1 MARETATSVHR
12 FESAGTTL
20 HAVIAGEGR
29 PLVVLHG
36 GLADHHASLHLALP
50 LTAAGFRLV
59 LPDLRGSGRSVY
71 SGALSWDLLADDL
84 DALLRSLGLERASIA
99 GISSGS
105 GVAVRFALRH
115 PERVAKLGIV
125 SPVYAGAEIGLSAEQ
140 RATFQHMNAFGQQTL
155 VDGIQALHPLFETL
169 PAEIRTQARA
179 IADTFDPASVA
190 ATTAFLAAGEQP
202 FESLAELSGI
212 RAEAILVPGDDAL
225 HPAAV
230 SSAYAETLPNCRI
243 GSLSEL

>member
-1 MARETATSVHR
+1 MVRETATSVHR
-12 FESAGTTL
+12 FDSAGTPL

-71 SGALSWDLLADDL
+71 AGALSWDLLADDL
-84 DALLRSLGLERASIA
+84 GALLRSLGLERASIV
-99 GISSGS
+99 GVSSGS

-115 PERVAKLGIV
+115 PEHVAKLGIV
-125 SPVYAGAEIGLSAEQ
+125 SPVYAGAEIGLRPEQ
-140 RATFQHMNAFGQQTL
+140 RAAFDHMNTFGQQTL
-155 VDGIQALHPLFETL
+155 VDGIQALHPLFQNL
-169 PAEIRTQARA
+169 PDEIRTQARA

-190 ATTAFLAAGEQP
+190 HTTAFLASGEQP
-202 FESLAELSGI
+202 FQSLAELKGI
-212 RAEAILVPGDDAL
+212 RAETILVPADDAL

-230 SSAYAETLPNCRI
+230 SSAYAETLPHCRI
-243 GSLSEL
+243 APLSEL